1 LSSDYNCGA
10 DNSGT
15 RKGVRQ
21 QEKESYCLF
30 VFREMQRRESM
41 EISVCLPAREQV
53 SWSMCK
59 WRDRKTSYLQ

>member
-21 QEKESYCLF
+21 QEKESCCLF
-30 VFREMQRRESM
+30 VLREMQRRESM
-41 EISVCLPAREQV
+41 EISVCWPAREQV
-53 SWSMCK
+53 S
-59 WRDRKTSYLQ
+59 